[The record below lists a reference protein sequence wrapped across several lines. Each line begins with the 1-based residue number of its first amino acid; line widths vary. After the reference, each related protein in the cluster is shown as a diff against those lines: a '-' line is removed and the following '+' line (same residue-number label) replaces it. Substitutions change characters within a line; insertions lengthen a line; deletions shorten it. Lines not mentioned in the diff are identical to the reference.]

1 MSKPPPL
8 AIKGVDCLPPYCNLA
23 RALARRPYGLHR
35 PPPPSRHTVGGVA
48 VVAALVGVGVYL
60 KMKPRGRRGR
70 AQTSQAEGGVIGVTL
85 SAPAQSTNENKI

>member
-1 MSKPPPL
+1 MPL
-8 AIKGVDCLPPYCNLA
+8 EEPRSVTSRQSLPASSLHCS
-23 RALARRPYGLHR
+23 RAPR
-35 PPPPSRHTVGGVA
+35 PPRHTVGGVA

-85 SAPAQSTNENKI
+85 SAPAQSFNENKI